1 MPYFIESFDKPAH
14 QHIREQLRAEHL
26 RFLDEHKAKLLAC
39 GAKLNEDGSN
49 AGGGVYLIDVDTRK
63 AAEQFIAQDPF
74 ANAGLFERVNIVKWR
89 MAYLD
94 GKGYL

>member
-39 GAKLNEDGSN
+39 GAKLNEDGSS
-49 AGGGVYLIDVDTRK
+49 AGGGVYLIDVNTRK
-63 AAEQFIAQDPF
+63 AAEQFIAQDLLLMQGF
-74 ANAGLFERVNIVKWR
+74 SSRSTS
-89 MAYLD
+89 
-94 GKGYL
+94 